1 MNHLPDKEFRK
12 LHYPKNIL
20 KKIIFGFKTD
30 QEKIAEIK
38 SIINTVYGNTVSFYK
53 TQYDYNKRTISN
65 NLIEL

>member
-1 MNHLPDKEFRK
+1 MACFDGYI
-12 LHYPKNIL
+12 HYQKNIL

-38 SIINTVYGNTVSFYK
+38 SIINTFYGNTDFILSK
-53 TQYDYNKRTISN
+53 AQYDYNKRTISN